1 MARIEN
7 DYMEVDWIWDDFKK
21 NVVIRLINNW
31 IIENEIFDAESLF
44 QMDKGLIES
53 PALVADILEA
63 LQIEVWHK

>member
-21 NVVIRLINNW
+21 NVVIRLINDW

-53 PALVADILEA
+53 PTLVADILEA